1 MLGWRE
7 THVEKIGEPSFERR
21 FVTFSQRLN
30 CKKRQRSTTI
40 SSTRFRRTQT
50 PTTCGCDRR
59 WSMSSRPIKISD
71 RPVTLI
77 RSPSTT
83 SSLKESSAMYGW
95 KCVKLESRF
104 LMPPALHSTRA
115 KRLPAGIKHHLLD
128 GDSSRRRKGR
138 NPSFDS
144 FHCFASLTLLAA
156 LTAAGQSPAASASSL
171 VIS

>member
-83 SSLKESSAMYGW
+83 SSLKEMMW
-95 KCVKLESRF
+95 SRDYIIFEGVIGNVWVEMRKTRVPF
-104 LMPPALHSTRA
+104 LDAAR
-115 KRLPAGIKHHLLD
+115 
-128 GDSSRRRKGR
+128 
-138 NPSFDS
+138 
-144 FHCFASLTLLAA
+144 AA
-156 LTAAGQSPAASASSL
+156 LDAS
-171 VIS
+171 